1 MTESKSPSAPSPVAR
16 RRLIREVAGWLSMLG
31 LLIPGLQRFYM
42 GHKRWGWGYLV
53 VGLLV
58 FIPSIPLQILSYALR
73 AFCLFEGLWIL
84 TMTNAD
90 FDFRFNRDLIG
101 LEWKSVEGRESQD
114 PEQQLESQLKQ
125 GLITRAEYE
134 ERRQQIRKIS

>member
-1 MTESKSPSAPSPVAR
+1 MTESKSPSPLSPAVR
-16 RRLIREVAGWLSMLG
+16 QRLIREVAGWLSILG
-31 LLIPGLQRFYM
+31 LAIPGLQRFYM

-53 VGLLV
+53 VGLMV
-58 FIPSIPLQILSYALR
+58 FIPSPPLQILSYGLR
-73 AFCLFEGLWIL
+73 VFCLVEGLWIL

-114 PEQQLESQLKQ
+114 PEQQLESLLKQ
-125 GLITRAEYE
+125 GLITQAEYE